1 MKYVHHTSFSI
12 HTATFCQSFVIL
24 NVKSTHPGHKSL
36 RCVTGNRAQIS
47 REAGLQL
54 ISEVMDLYNLVN
66 GKEVNDVDLV
76 RILTKMMWKV

>member
-1 MKYVHHTSFSI
+1 MLFALIFDFSI
-12 HTATFCQSFVIL
+12 FIL
-24 NVKSTHPGHKSL
+24 FHIVQNVKSTHPGHKSL
-36 RCVTGNRAQIS
+36 RCVTGNRAQMS

-76 RILTKMMWKV
+76 RIPTKIL